1 MIPIDILKEH
11 ILTCLDGRD
20 MHSMRQACT
29 QFKESL
35 DQVAEI
41 KHLQMMIRND
51 ANILGSDVWI
61 FNRALTGN
69 LCSLYVAINVE
80 IDRAVLRRSC
90 VPELEMDT
98 IMDQVLV
105 DQSTTETGKILVT
118 CLVPLKPLTLDQ
130 QHGGI
135 CIEPLCYFQNEMSMY
150 RAHEVS
156 KSLDLHVRY
165 MLLQHAKRT
174 IDSYVQRS
182 PDVYA
187 VVEKSRQKLNSVVS
201 KLASAVAEDVGMA
214 SINMYSTFA
223 NGTNNNNTRIVRYI
237 CRETYDDTHG
247 FLLNG
252 LHLSELAIK
261 TNGTVITLEG
271 HIIHDGLDDDIFP
284 GECSIDLCPKL
295 LAMITEWARLRTLR
309 S

>member
-51 ANILGSDVWI
+51 ANILGPDVWI

-118 CLVPLKPLTLDQ
+118 CLVPLNQ

-156 KSLDLHVRY
+156 KSLDLHVKY
-165 MLLQHAKRT
+165 MLFQHAKRT
-174 IDSYVQRS
+174 IDLYVQRS

-187 VVEKSRQKLNSVVS
+187 VVEKSRQKLNNVVS

-214 SINMYSTFA
+214 SINMQ
-223 NGTNNNNTRIVRYI
+223 GTNGKCNDKNNTRIVRYI

-261 TNGTVITLEG
+261 TNGTVITLAG
-271 HIIHDGLDDDIFP
+271 HIIHDGLDDEMFP
-284 GECSIDLCPKL
+284 GECSIDICPKL
-295 LAMITEWARLRTLR
+295 LAMITEWARLRILRILR